1 MLGTQLPSLA
11 SWTSRLHHAR
21 APTPAAGTC
30 STSSSLPFQSSNRV
44 AEAGSATGQ
53 AGPSSGIIPFQN
65 YTGRSRD
72 GDERQLPSISS
83 ILPPLRNSQI
93 HSVRSLNLRSTPN
106 THHTALLSLATHS
119 HSRHLPEG
127 YNQSTKESKGKQA
140 PNEEAHELETFSLLP
155 HLQSVNDSQ
164 SRHPSRLPTRAHHFG
179 SVAASSSAAEN
190 DVQQSNSYLSG
201 PMSTTF
207 SQAHTRGSTSG
218 SATLPH
224 LSQEPPIHSQ
234 LGLTGPQ
241 ELLDLPYDGTSSFGN
256 EYALQPLSAAFILPS
271 SSVPSST
278 RSGPPSRTTG
288 SPQLMG
294 PPKRPATDPDSEIA
308 SGSPGYNELL
318 SRRRTTGSRMKRKK
332 GAAGQQSDGGQMRSL
347 FGLATADM
355 QRSASDAGPSK
366 ESEISSDE
374 GDASADWSAAPQNST
389 YLQSEATAGPA
400 FSSWSP
406 IASFLD
412 GRAARSAP
420 VSTAPSPQGA
430 GYLQQHSG
438 GSASYPHLSS
448 RGGPHPTALLSAERF
463 SIAGSSSFASTSR
476 GDIFGGPVLQEGPV
490 ATGPPVLGFRPSP
503 SNHSHHHHQL
513 LLQDQLQHQHRQQRQ
528 PPVPGPQP
536 FFLGHGGLSAT
547 PWSAGASHGAVAT
560 VGDSLQQPS
569 YQALGP
575 WSAHGDISRR
585 SHVSDVRSSVSEQ
598 HQQEDRSNESRLPK

>member
-1 MLGTQLPSLA
+1 MEVLQPSSSSFLTQGSGQSSLHSSMLGTQLPSLA

-374 GDASADWSAAPQNST
+374 GDASADCIPVHHSAVKTKQPVVSNGLFLFLVTVILKGLHLGAPMLGSPWASSSSKLTTSSDIRSSGNNISQQLLPFMAQTSP
-389 YLQSEATAGPA
+389 TASVIGPA
-400 FSSWSP
+400 
-406 IASFLD
+406 
-412 GRAARSAP
+412 
-420 VSTAPSPQGA
+420 ST
-430 GYLQQHSG
+430 
-438 GSASYPHLSS
+438 
-448 RGGPHPTALLSAERF
+448 
-463 SIAGSSSFASTSR
+463 
-476 GDIFGGPVLQEGPV
+476 
-490 ATGPPVLGFRPSP
+490 
-503 SNHSHHHHQL
+503 
-513 LLQDQLQHQHRQQRQ
+513 
-528 PPVPGPQP
+528 
-536 FFLGHGGLSAT
+536 
-547 PWSAGASHGAVAT
+547 
-560 VGDSLQQPS
+560 
-569 YQALGP
+569 
-575 WSAHGDISRR
+575 
-585 SHVSDVRSSVSEQ
+585 
-598 HQQEDRSNESRLPK
+598 

>member
-1 MLGTQLPSLA
+1 MEVLQPSSSSFLTQGSGQSSLHSSMLGTQLPSLA

-318 SRRRTTGSRMKRKK
+318 SRRRTTGSRM
-332 GAAGQQSDGGQMRSL
+332 
-347 FGLATADM
+347 
-355 QRSASDAGPSK
+355 
-366 ESEISSDE
+366 
-374 GDASADWSAAPQNST
+374 
-389 YLQSEATAGPA
+389 
-400 FSSWSP
+400 
-406 IASFLD
+406 
-412 GRAARSAP
+412 
-420 VSTAPSPQGA
+420 
-430 GYLQQHSG
+430 
-438 GSASYPHLSS
+438 
-448 RGGPHPTALLSAERF
+448 
-463 SIAGSSSFASTSR
+463 
-476 GDIFGGPVLQEGPV
+476 
-490 ATGPPVLGFRPSP
+490 
-503 SNHSHHHHQL
+503 L